1 MGFRCHLN
9 GILDAMNVTIDK
21 AGRIVV
27 PKELRDRMG
36 LRAGD
41 ELEIEEF
48 NGKIEISKPVRERK
62 LVEID
67 GLLTLEPDPNA
78 PPMDP
83 DQVRRELERVRE
95 WPHR

>member
-1 MGFRCHLN
+1 MN
-9 GILDAMNVTIDK
+9 GILNAMNVTIDK

-48 NGKIEISKPVRERK
+48 NGKIEISKPVKERG
-62 LVEID
+62 LIETEN
-67 GLLTLEPDPNA
+67 GLLTLAPDPDA
-78 PPMDP
+78 APMDP
-83 DQVRRELERVRE
+83 DEIRRQLERARE
-95 WPHR
+95 WPHS